1 MEARAATAK
10 LAAVFENRSYDAN
23 GSIVRT
29 SRDAQ
34 PRSRAQAARRKTM
47 AADSIVKA
55 SHSDGAAYSVINLGN
70 VTRVAFMVTPQGRG
84 TLREQAEEALRAI
97 RAALAQQRSPQTVT
111 FQTIFLKDAND
122 QAACDEILAAHY
134 GAELPVTTYLYQPP
148 CSGAALAIEA
158 WAIGGNLVQ
167 FERPASNVL
176 KVSYDDLTWT
186 YCGSINPR
194 KLTDGVYTQ
203 SLDAFQQMKSRLQQA
218 GVAFDHVMRTWL
230 VLGSITELEG
240 KLERYMELNR
250 ARTDFYQDT
259 QFGSHHVMPG
269 VKKNMY
275 PASTGI
281 GMNGPSLAV
290 SCMALDT
297 PRKDVFLLPL
307 ENPQQTPVYYY
318 EACYSPKSPKFVR
331 AMAGLIGDYTTI
343 WVSGTASIV
352 QSKTLHVGDAR
363 KQTEQTI
370 DNIECLIAPEN
381 LAQHGAPGAGAK
393 LSDLAKVRVYVK
405 RPEDYAICRE
415 VCERRFG
422 NVPAIYTIAD
432 VCRSDLLVEIEGVA
446 FAKRASKS

>member
-1 MEARAATAK
+1 MPADPMMKVCRA
-10 LAAVFENRSYDAN
+10 
-23 GSIVRT
+23 
-29 SRDAQ
+29 
-34 PRSRAQAARRKTM
+34 
-47 AADSIVKA
+47 
-55 SHSDGAAYSVINLGN
+55 DGAAYSVINLGR
-70 VTRVAFMVTPQGRG
+70 VTRVALMVTPQGRG
-84 TLREQAEEALRAI
+84 DFRLQAEESLRTI
-97 RAALAQQRSPQTVT
+97 HDTLAQQPVPQTVT
-111 FQTIFLKDAND
+111 FQTVFLKDAND
-122 QAACDEILAAHY
+122 QAVCDEILAAHY
-134 GAELPVTTYLYQPP
+134 GAQLPVTTYLYQPP
-148 CSGAALAIEA
+148 CDGAALAIEA
-158 WAIGGNLVQ
+158 WAIGGDSVR
-167 FERPASNVL
+167 FERPDPNVL
-176 KVSYDDLTWT
+176 QVTYDDLTWT
-186 YCGSINPR
+186 YCGGINPR
-194 KLTDGVYTQ
+194 NLTGGVYAQ
-203 SLDAFQQMKSRLQQA
+203 SLDAFEQMKSRLARA

-230 VLGSITELEG
+230 VLGGITELEG

-250 ARTDFYQDT
+250 ARTDFYQDM

-269 VKKNMY
+269 VKKNVY

-281 GMNGPSLAV
+281 GMNGLNLAV

-331 AMAGLIGDYTTI
+331 AMAGLIGDYVTI

-370 DNIECLIAPEN
+370 DNIECLIAPDN

-405 RPEDYAICRE
+405 RPEDYAVCRE

-422 NVPAIYTIAD
+422 NVPAVYIIAD

-446 FAKRASKS
+446 FVKRASKS